1 MVCLLDAYRGAD
13 AGHIDVPAWT
23 VSGLSGDVDKFV
35 KRCTE
40 WPSDVLYHA
49 HLYLKSTSTPT
60 IAAAALIPLSRVP
73 PDVIGVPPDVI
84 TDCTC

>member
-1 MVCLLDAYRGAD
+1 MLDISMCLR
-13 AGHIDVPAWT
+13 
-23 VSGLSGDVDKFV
+23 GLSVDCQVTWTSLLNDVL
-35 KRCTE
+35 TE

-73 PDVIGVPPDVI
+73 
-84 TDCTC
+84 